1 MNRFYEELKTA
12 LALPEGD
19 IWSETVLAGEHAG
32 EKRLSCG
39 AGAGAEG
46 EQKVKALHDTESQTR
61 IYRERIGRTPKMII
75 CGAGHV
81 SMPIIRMGKML
92 GFMVTVIEDR
102 PKFADHARA
111 AGADQVLCE
120 PFADGLSK
128 IRGDSDSWF
137 IIVTRG
143 HRYDTECL
151 EAILRK
157 PYAYVG
163 MMGSRRRV
171 AIVKDQLEA
180 KGVCREALDGV
191 HTPIGLKIGAETPEE
206 IAVSVMAEIIQVK
219 NAGSAKGGYSP
230 ELLDAVLDPD
240 DSREKVLAT
249 IISRKGSAP
258 RSVGTKMLIRA
269 DGTTVDTIGGGC
281 IESEVIQKALLMI
294 RTEDEE
300 FRLCTVDMT
309 ADAAEDEGMVCGRR
323 RGGSYAGES
332 VSDEKE
338 YTDTERQYYLYKD
351 TGGFYRLRAQLS
363 CVQGRERGRHLPDAS
378 LPAGRQSD
386 P

>member
-81 SMPIIRMGKML
+81 SMSIIRMGKML

-230 ELLDAVLDPD
+230 ELLDAVLNPE

-249 IISRKGSAP
+249 IITRKGSAP

-281 IESEVIQKALLMI
+281 IESEVIRKALLMM
-294 RTEDEE
+294 RAEE
-300 FRLCTVDMT
+300 GFRLCTVDMT
-309 ADAAEDEGMVCGRR
+309 ADAAEDEGMVCG
-323 RGGSYAGES
+323 GVVE
-332 VSDEKE
+332 VMLEK
-338 YTDTERQYYLYKD
+338 
-351 TGGFYRLRAQLS
+351 
-363 CVQGRERGRHLPDAS
+363 V
-378 LPAGRQSD
+378 
-386 P
+386 

>member
-39 AGAGAEG
+39 GGAGEEG
-46 EQKVKALHDTESQTR
+46 EQKVKFLHDTDAQTR

-92 GFMVTVIEDR
+92 GFTVTVIEDR

-111 AGADQVLCE
+111 SGADQVLCE
-120 PFADGLSK
+120 PFSDGLSK

-151 EAILRK
+151 EAILQK

-230 ELLDAVLDPD
+230 ELLDAVLNPE

-249 IISRKGSAP
+249 IITRKGSAP

-269 DGTTVDTIGGGC
+269 DGATVDTIGGGC
-281 IESEVIQKALLMI
+281 IESEVIQKALLMM
-294 RTEDEE
+294 RAENEG

-309 ADAAEDEGMVCGRR
+309 ADAAEDEGMVCG
-323 RGGSYAGES
+323 GVVE
-332 VSDEKE
+332 VMLEK
-338 YTDTERQYYLYKD
+338 
-351 TGGFYRLRAQLS
+351 
-363 CVQGRERGRHLPDAS
+363 V
-378 LPAGRQSD
+378 
-386 P
+386 

>member
-39 AGAGAEG
+39 GGAGEEG
-46 EQKVKALHDTESQTR
+46 EQKVKFLHDTDAQTR

-92 GFMVTVIEDR
+92 GFTVTVIEDR

-111 AGADQVLCE
+111 SGADQVLCE
-120 PFADGLSK
+120 PFSDGLSK

-151 EAILRK
+151 EAILQK

-171 AIVKDQLEA
+171 AIVKDQLEV

-281 IESEVIQKALLMI
+281 IESEVIRKALLMI
-294 RTEDEE
+294 RAEDEG

-309 ADAAEDEGMVCGRR
+309 ADAAEDEGMVCG
-323 RGGSYAGES
+323 GVVE
-332 VSDEKE
+332 VMLEK
-338 YTDTERQYYLYKD
+338 
-351 TGGFYRLRAQLS
+351 
-363 CVQGRERGRHLPDAS
+363 V
-378 LPAGRQSD
+378 
-386 P
+386 

>member
-39 AGAGAEG
+39 DGVGAEG
-46 EQKVKALHDTESQTR
+46 EQKVKALHDTESQAR

-180 KGVCREALDGV
+180 KGVCREALDWV

-219 NAGSAKGGYSP
+219 NAGFGKDGKAERCRTGGYST

-281 IESEVIQKALLMI
+281 IESEVIRKALLMM
-294 RTEDEE
+294 RAEDEG

-309 ADAAEDEGMVCGRR
+309 ADAAEDEGMVCG
-323 RGGSYAGES
+323 GVVE
-332 VSDEKE
+332 VMLEK
-338 YTDTERQYYLYKD
+338 
-351 TGGFYRLRAQLS
+351 
-363 CVQGRERGRHLPDAS
+363 V
-378 LPAGRQSD
+378 
-386 P
+386 

>member
-1 MNRFYEELKTA
+1 M
-12 LALPEGD
+12 
-19 IWSETVLAGEHAG
+19 
-32 EKRLSCG
+32 
-39 AGAGAEG
+39 
-46 EQKVKALHDTESQTR
+46 
-61 IYRERIGRTPKMII
+61 
-75 CGAGHV
+75 
-81 SMPIIRMGKML
+81 
-92 GFMVTVIEDR
+92 IEDR

-120 PFADGLSK
+120 PFSDGLSK

-281 IESEVIQKALLMI
+281 IESEVIQKALLMM
-294 RTEDEE
+294 RAENEG

-309 ADAAEDEGMVCGRR
+309 ADAAEDEGMVCG
-323 RGGSYAGES
+323 GVVE
-332 VSDEKE
+332 VMLEK
-338 YTDTERQYYLYKD
+338 
-351 TGGFYRLRAQLS
+351 
-363 CVQGRERGRHLPDAS
+363 V
-378 LPAGRQSD
+378 
-386 P
+386 

>member
-39 AGAGAEG
+39 GGAGEEG
-46 EQKVKALHDTESQTR
+46 EQKVKFLHDTDAQTR

-92 GFMVTVIEDR
+92 GFTVTVIEDR

-120 PFADGLSK
+120 PFSDGLSK

-151 EAILRK
+151 EAILQK

-171 AIVKDQLEA
+171 AIVKDQLEV

-191 HTPIGLKIGAETPEE
+191 YTPIGLKIGAETPEE

-281 IESEVIQKALLMI
+281 IESEVIRKALLMI
-294 RTEDEE
+294 RAEDEG

-309 ADAAEDEGMVCGRR
+309 ADAAEDEGMVCG
-323 RGGSYAGES
+323 GVVE
-332 VSDEKE
+332 VMLEK
-338 YTDTERQYYLYKD
+338 
-351 TGGFYRLRAQLS
+351 
-363 CVQGRERGRHLPDAS
+363 V
-378 LPAGRQSD
+378 
-386 P
+386 

>member
-39 AGAGAEG
+39 DGVGAEG

-92 GFMVTVIEDR
+92 GFTVTVIEDR

-143 HRYDTECL
+143 HRYDAECL

-281 IESEVIQKALLMI
+281 IESEVIQKALLMM
-294 RTEDEE
+294 RAENEG

-309 ADAAEDEGMVCGRR
+309 SDAAEDEGMVCG
-323 RGGSYAGES
+323 GVVE
-332 VSDEKE
+332 VMLEK
-338 YTDTERQYYLYKD
+338 
-351 TGGFYRLRAQLS
+351 
-363 CVQGRERGRHLPDAS
+363 V
-378 LPAGRQSD
+378 
-386 P
+386 

>member
-32 EKRLSCG
+32 EKHLLCG
-39 AGAGAEG
+39 NESATGNCNCSGA
-46 EQKVKALHDTESQTR
+46 VF
-61 IYRERIGRTPKMII
+61 RERIGRTPKLVI

-81 SMPIIRMGKML
+81 SMPVICMGKML
-92 GFMVTVIEDR
+92 GFAVTVIEDR
-102 PKFADHARA
+102 PKFADHARV
-111 AGADQVLCE
+111 AGADTVLCE
-120 PFADGLSK
+120 PFASGLAG
-128 IRGDSDSWF
+128 IRGDLDSWF

-151 EAILRK
+151 EAILQKR
-157 PYAYVG
+157 YAYVG

-171 AIVKDQLEA
+171 AIVKDQLEE
-180 KGVCREALDGV
+180 KGVERTLLDAV

-219 NAGSAKGGYSP
+219 NAGTGDKGGRAGGYSA
-230 ELLDAVLDPD
+230 ELLEALFDPSD
-240 DSREKVLAT
+240 QRKKVLAT

-281 IESEVIQKALLMI
+281 IESEVIRKALLMT
-294 RTEDEE
+294 RAEDEK

-309 ADAAEDEGMVCGRR
+309 ADAAEDEGMVCG
-323 RGGSYAGES
+323 GVVE
-332 VSDEKE
+332 VMLEK
-338 YTDTERQYYLYKD
+338 
-351 TGGFYRLRAQLS
+351 
-363 CVQGRERGRHLPDAS
+363 V
-378 LPAGRQSD
+378 
-386 P
+386 

>member
-39 AGAGAEG
+39 DGVGAEG
-46 EQKVKALHDTESQTR
+46 EQKVKALHDTESQAR

-81 SMPIIRMGKML
+81 SMPIIRMGKRL

-219 NAGSAKGGYSP
+219 NAGSGKGGYSP
-230 ELLDAVLDPD
+230 ELLNAVLNPD

-281 IESEVIQKALLMI
+281 IESEVIRKALLMM
-294 RTEDEE
+294 RAEDEG

-309 ADAAEDEGMVCGRR
+309 ADAAEDEGMVCG
-323 RGGSYAGES
+323 GVVE
-332 VSDEKE
+332 VMLEK
-338 YTDTERQYYLYKD
+338 
-351 TGGFYRLRAQLS
+351 
-363 CVQGRERGRHLPDAS
+363 V
-378 LPAGRQSD
+378 
-386 P
+386 

>member
-1 MNRFYEELKTA
+1 MPGNMPGR
-12 LALPEGD
+12 
-19 IWSETVLAGEHAG
+19 
-32 EKRLSCG
+32 KRLSYG
-39 AGAGAEG
+39 DGAEG
-46 EQKVKALHDTESQTR
+46 EQKVKILHDAESQTR

-81 SMPIIRMGKML
+81 SMPVIRMGKML
-92 GFMVTVIEDR
+92 GFTVTVIEDR

-120 PFADGLSK
+120 PFSDGLSK

-171 AIVKDQLEA
+171 AIVKDQLEE
-180 KGVCREALDGV
+180 KGVERALLDAV

-219 NAGSAKGGYSP
+219 NAGTGDKGGR
-230 ELLDAVLDPD
+230 AGGVLCGT
-240 DSREKVLAT
+240 S
-249 IISRKGSAP
+249 GSA
-258 RSVGTKMLIRA
+258 
-269 DGTTVDTIGGGC
+269 
-281 IESEVIQKALLMI
+281 
-294 RTEDEE
+294 
-300 FRLCTVDMT
+300 F
-309 ADAAEDEGMVCGRR
+309 
-323 RGGSYAGES
+323 
-332 VSDEKE
+332 
-338 YTDTERQYYLYKD
+338 
-351 TGGFYRLRAQLS
+351 
-363 CVQGRERGRHLPDAS
+363 
-378 LPAGRQSD
+378 
-386 P
+386 

>member
-39 AGAGAEG
+39 DGAGAEG
-46 EQKVKALHDTESQTR
+46 EQKVKTLHDAESQTR
-61 IYRERIGRTPKMII
+61 IYRERIGRTPKMVI

-92 GFMVTVIEDR
+92 GFTVTVIEDR

-111 AGADQVLCE
+111 AGAHQVLCE
-120 PFADGLSK
+120 PFSDGLSK

-151 EAILRK
+151 EAILQK

-230 ELLDAVLDPD
+230 ELLDAVLNPE

-281 IESEVIQKALLMI
+281 IESEVIQKALLMM
-294 RTEDEE
+294 RAEDEE
-300 FRLCTVDMT
+300 FRLCAVDMT
-309 ADAAEDEGMVCGRR
+309 ADAAEDEGMVCG
-323 RGGSYAGES
+323 GVVE
-332 VSDEKE
+332 VMLEK
-338 YTDTERQYYLYKD
+338 
-351 TGGFYRLRAQLS
+351 
-363 CVQGRERGRHLPDAS
+363 V
-378 LPAGRQSD
+378 
-386 P
+386 

>member
-1 MNRFYEELKTA
+1 MNRFYEELKTV

-39 AGAGAEG
+39 GGAGEEG
-46 EQKVKALHDTESQTR
+46 EQKVKFLHDKDAQTR

-92 GFMVTVIEDR
+92 GFTVTVIEDR

-120 PFADGLSK
+120 PFADGLSQ

-151 EAILRK
+151 EAILQK

-171 AIVKDQLEA
+171 AIVKDQLVA

-281 IESEVIQKALLMI
+281 IESEVIQKALLMM
-294 RTEDEE
+294 RAEDEG

-309 ADAAEDEGMVCGRR
+309 ADAAEDEGMVCG
-323 RGGSYAGES
+323 GVVE
-332 VSDEKE
+332 VMLEK
-338 YTDTERQYYLYKD
+338 
-351 TGGFYRLRAQLS
+351 
-363 CVQGRERGRHLPDAS
+363 V
-378 LPAGRQSD
+378 
-386 P
+386 

>member
-46 EQKVKALHDTESQTR
+46 EQKVKFLHDTESQTR

-81 SMPIIRMGKML
+81 SMPIICMGKML

-180 KGVCREALDGV
+180 KGLCREALDGV

-219 NAGSAKGGYSP
+219 NAGSGKGGYSP

-281 IESEVIQKALLMI
+281 IESEVIQKALLMM
-294 RTEDEE
+294 RTEDEG

-309 ADAAEDEGMVCGRR
+309 ADAAEDEGMVCG
-323 RGGSYAGES
+323 GVVE
-332 VSDEKE
+332 VMLEK
-338 YTDTERQYYLYKD
+338 
-351 TGGFYRLRAQLS
+351 
-363 CVQGRERGRHLPDAS
+363 V
-378 LPAGRQSD
+378 
-386 P
+386 

>member
-39 AGAGAEG
+39 DGVGAEG

-219 NAGSAKGGYSP
+219 NAGFGKDGKAERCRTGGYST

-281 IESEVIQKALLMI
+281 IESEVIRKALLMM
-294 RTEDEE
+294 RAEDEG

-309 ADAAEDEGMVCGRR
+309 ADAAEDEGMVCG
-323 RGGSYAGES
+323 GVVE
-332 VSDEKE
+332 VMLEK
-338 YTDTERQYYLYKD
+338 
-351 TGGFYRLRAQLS
+351 
-363 CVQGRERGRHLPDAS
+363 V
-378 LPAGRQSD
+378 
-386 P
+386 

>member
-39 AGAGAEG
+39 GGAGEEG
-46 EQKVKALHDTESQTR
+46 EQKVKFLHDTESQTR

-92 GFMVTVIEDR
+92 GFTVTVIEDR

-151 EAILRK
+151 EAILQK

-281 IESEVIQKALLMI
+281 IESEVIQKALLMM
-294 RTEDEE
+294 RAENEG

-309 ADAAEDEGMVCGRR
+309 SDAAEDEGMVCG
-323 RGGSYAGES
+323 GVVE
-332 VSDEKE
+332 VMLEK
-338 YTDTERQYYLYKD
+338 
-351 TGGFYRLRAQLS
+351 
-363 CVQGRERGRHLPDAS
+363 V
-378 LPAGRQSD
+378 
-386 P
+386 

>member
-39 AGAGAEG
+39 DGVGAEG

-81 SMPIIRMGKML
+81 SMPIIRMGKRL

-180 KGVCREALDGV
+180 KGVCRETLDGV

-281 IESEVIQKALLMI
+281 IESEVIRKALLMM
-294 RTEDEE
+294 RAEE
-300 FRLCTVDMT
+300 GFRLCTVDMT
-309 ADAAEDEGMVCGRR
+309 ADAAEDEGMVCG
-323 RGGSYAGES
+323 GVVE
-332 VSDEKE
+332 VMLEK
-338 YTDTERQYYLYKD
+338 
-351 TGGFYRLRAQLS
+351 
-363 CVQGRERGRHLPDAS
+363 V
-378 LPAGRQSD
+378 
-386 P
+386 

>member
-39 AGAGAEG
+39 GGAGEEG
-46 EQKVKALHDTESQTR
+46 EQKVKFLHDTDAQTR

-92 GFMVTVIEDR
+92 GFTVTVIEDR

-111 AGADQVLCE
+111 SGADQVLCE
-120 PFADGLSK
+120 PFSDGLSK

-151 EAILRK
+151 EAILQK

-171 AIVKDQLEA
+171 AIVKDQLEV

-230 ELLDAVLDPD
+230 ELLDAVLDLD

-281 IESEVIQKALLMI
+281 IESEVIRKALLMI
-294 RTEDEE
+294 RAEDEG

-309 ADAAEDEGMVCGRR
+309 ADAAEDEGMVCG
-323 RGGSYAGES
+323 GVVE
-332 VSDEKE
+332 VMLEK
-338 YTDTERQYYLYKD
+338 
-351 TGGFYRLRAQLS
+351 
-363 CVQGRERGRHLPDAS
+363 V
-378 LPAGRQSD
+378 
-386 P
+386 

>member
-1 MNRFYEELKTA
+1 MPGNMPGETAELRG
-12 LALPEGD
+12 GD
-19 IWSETVLAGEHAG
+19 GV
-32 EKRLSCG
+32 
-39 AGAGAEG
+39 GAEG
-46 EQKVKALHDTESQTR
+46 EQKVKALHDTESQAR

-120 PFADGLSK
+120 PFSDGLLK

-281 IESEVIQKALLMI
+281 IESEVIQKALLMM
-294 RTEDEE
+294 RAEE
-300 FRLCTVDMT
+300 GFRLCTVDMT
-309 ADAAEDEGMVCGRR
+309 ADAAEDEGMVCG
-323 RGGSYAGES
+323 GVVE
-332 VSDEKE
+332 VMLEK
-338 YTDTERQYYLYKD
+338 
-351 TGGFYRLRAQLS
+351 
-363 CVQGRERGRHLPDAS
+363 V
-378 LPAGRQSD
+378 
-386 P
+386 

>member
-39 AGAGAEG
+39 DGAGAEG
-46 EQKVKALHDTESQTR
+46 EQKVKTLHDAESQTR
-61 IYRERIGRTPKMII
+61 IYRERIGRTPKMVI

-92 GFMVTVIEDR
+92 GFTVTVIEDR

-120 PFADGLSK
+120 PFSDGLSK

-151 EAILRK
+151 EAILQK

-180 KGVCREALDGV
+180 RGVCREALDGV
-191 HTPIGLKIGAETPEE
+191 YTPIGLKIGAETPEE

-230 ELLDAVLDPD
+230 ELLDAVLNPE

-281 IESEVIQKALLMI
+281 IESEVIQKALLMM
-294 RTEDEE
+294 RAEDEE

-309 ADAAEDEGMVCGRR
+309 ADAAEDEGMVCG
-323 RGGSYAGES
+323 GVVE
-332 VSDEKE
+332 VMLEK
-338 YTDTERQYYLYKD
+338 
-351 TGGFYRLRAQLS
+351 
-363 CVQGRERGRHLPDAS
+363 V
-378 LPAGRQSD
+378 
-386 P
+386 

>member
-39 AGAGAEG
+39 DGVGAEG

-92 GFMVTVIEDR
+92 GFTVTVIEDR

-219 NAGSAKGGYSP
+219 NAGFGKDGKAERCRTGGYST

-281 IESEVIQKALLMI
+281 IESEVIRKALLMM
-294 RTEDEE
+294 RAEDEG

-309 ADAAEDEGMVCGRR
+309 ADAAEDEGMVCG
-323 RGGSYAGES
+323 GVVE
-332 VSDEKE
+332 VMLEK
-338 YTDTERQYYLYKD
+338 
-351 TGGFYRLRAQLS
+351 
-363 CVQGRERGRHLPDAS
+363 V
-378 LPAGRQSD
+378 
-386 P
+386 

>member
-39 AGAGAEG
+39 GGAGEEG
-46 EQKVKALHDTESQTR
+46 EQKVKFLHDTDAQTR

-92 GFMVTVIEDR
+92 GFTVTVIEDR

-120 PFADGLSK
+120 PFADGLSQ

-151 EAILRK
+151 EAILQK

-171 AIVKDQLEA
+171 AIVKDQLVA

-281 IESEVIQKALLMI
+281 IESEVIQKALLMM
-294 RTEDEE
+294 RTEDEG

-309 ADAAEDEGMVCGRR
+309 ADAAEDEGMVCG
-323 RGGSYAGES
+323 GVVE
-332 VSDEKE
+332 VMLEK
-338 YTDTERQYYLYKD
+338 
-351 TGGFYRLRAQLS
+351 
-363 CVQGRERGRHLPDAS
+363 V
-378 LPAGRQSD
+378 
-386 P
+386 